1 MPLVDLM
8 SLPARGALIGIDP
21 GSKTLGVAV
30 CDPQQRLATPVE
42 TIPRGRKLAPAL
54 AHLFDLM
61 DARAVVGV
69 VLGLP
74 LNMDGSS
81 GPRAQAA
88 RALGRSLL
96 ALRDLPMAYQDERL
110 TTAQAERDMLAAN
123 VSRARRAASLDAAAA
138 TLILQAA
145 LDRRAGGMTGRL

>member
-1 MPLVDLM
+1 MPLIDLTA
-8 SLPARGALIGIDP
+8 LPAHGALIGIDP

-30 CDPQQRLATPVE
+30 CDPDQRLATPVE
-42 TIPRGRKLAPAL
+42 TIARGRKLAPAL
-54 AHLFDLM
+54 NRLFEVM
-61 DARAVVGV
+61 DARGVVGV
-69 VLGLP
+69 VMGLP
-74 LNMDGSS
+74 LNMDGTS

-96 ALRDLPMAYQDERL
+96 AVRDMPLAYQDERL
-110 TTAQAERDMLAAN
+110 TTAQAERDMLAAD

-145 LDRRAGGMTGRL
+145 LDRRAGGLTARI